1 MGACPSRY
9 LKSESLC
16 PPHWWL
22 GGCGLPL
29 PTSQIPVSVLS
40 LHRHSMTTLH
50 GPVSDITTTSNIAYE
65 LVKHR
70 AGPQGRRGKGEL
82 EPVEYEEVVSSP
94 PSLSSVAVGAGGY
107 EVPTVPSPHKHTP
120 LPAQPLASNG
130 GRGGGKGG
138 GEEEEG
144 VYEVLPGE
152 Q

>member
-1 MGACPSRY
+1 MSHGVLHTGSCVGVAFPY
-9 LKSESLC
+9 QPVL
-16 PPHWWL
+16 
-22 GGCGLPL
+22 
-29 PTSQIPVSVLS
+29 IPVSVLS

-50 GPVSDITTTSNIAYE
+50 GPVSGITTTSNMAYE

-70 AGPQGRRGKGEL
+70 AGPQGRRRGGGRGEL

-94 PSLSSVAVGAGGY
+94 P
-107 EVPTVPSPHKHTP
+107 P
-120 LPAQPLASNG
+120 LPAQPLARNG
-130 GRGGGKGG
+130 GGGGGKGGG

>member
-1 MGACPSRY
+1 MDVAFPY
-9 LKSESLC
+9 LPVL
-16 PPHWWL
+16 
-22 GGCGLPL
+22 
-29 PTSQIPVSVLS
+29 IPVSVLS

-50 GPVSDITTTSNIAYE
+50 GPVSGIATTSNMAYE

-70 AGPQGRRGKGEL
+70 AGPQGRRGRGRGKGEL

-94 PSLSSVAVGAGGY
+94 PPPPPLSSATVGAGGY
-107 EVPTVPSPHKHTP
+107 DVPTVPSPHKYTP

-130 GRGGGKGG
+130 GAGGGKGG
-138 GEEEEG
+138 GEEEG

>member
-1 MGACPSRY
+1 MGVACPY
-9 LKSESLC
+9 LPVL
-16 PPHWWL
+16 
-22 GGCGLPL
+22 
-29 PTSQIPVSVLS
+29 IPVSVLS

-50 GPVSDITTTSNIAYE
+50 GPVSGITTTSNMAYE

-70 AGPQGRRGKGEL
+70 AEPQGRRGRGGGKGEL

-94 PSLSSVAVGAGGY
+94 PPPPLSSATVGAGGY
-107 EVPTVPSPHKHTP
+107 DVPTVPSHKYTP

-130 GRGGGKGG
+130 GGGGGKGG
-138 GEEEEG
+138 GEEEG

>member
-1 MGACPSRY
+1 MSHGVLHTGSCVGVAFPY
-9 LKSESLC
+9 QPVL
-16 PPHWWL
+16 
-22 GGCGLPL
+22 
-29 PTSQIPVSVLS
+29 IPVSVLS

-50 GPVSDITTTSNIAYE
+50 GPVSGITTTSNMAYE

-70 AGPQGRRGKGEL
+70 AGPQGRRRGGGRGEL

-94 PSLSSVAVGAGGY
+94 PPLSSAAVGAGGC

-120 LPAQPLASNG
+120 LPAQPLARNG
-130 GRGGGKGG
+130 GGGGGKGG